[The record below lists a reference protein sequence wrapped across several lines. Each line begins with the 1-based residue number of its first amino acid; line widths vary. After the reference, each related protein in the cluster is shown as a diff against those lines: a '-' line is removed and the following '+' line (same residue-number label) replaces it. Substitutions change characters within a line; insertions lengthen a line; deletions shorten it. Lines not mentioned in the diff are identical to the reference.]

1 MITLPDHAARYS
13 TARRRRL
20 KHGLLVALALITAA
34 PPAAIAQVTRPATRP
49 TLRDELAEL
58 LRTARPDAAVQRAQA
73 ALRARP
79 TDPAVRA
86 EYVALHLGL
95 AREWIAGRHFA
106 DAQAALEAVLAL
118 DPHHAEAQRLQV
130 ELRTARQRASD
141 EITIVDNLLRLE
153 LFDAALDRISE
164 TQALRPD
171 LADELRDAERT
182 ARRGVAEDH
191 YLARNFQEAFA
202 LYEDVLATEPDSGGR
217 IPARWALSLALTLG
231 AADFSRPGHP
241 DAAARL
247 SARAADVL
255 RATREP
261 VLGHIVNGLLAQRA
275 GQLVDAG
282 RSYAAGL
289 GQPWDLPPVEQRA
302 ARVQELRRAVLAEVE
317 KLYRD
322 TPVERRAGFWTV
334 ALPDTWKRRQTPHFS
349 VEARNDLVAERVAEA
364 AEYHFAGLC
373 AWLGLETPAVWEPR
387 CLLRVHATRADLL
400 AATGMSGPTCAVS
413 HTRLQG
419 EQVQRRSLDVFQAD
433 PWLLSST
440 LPHELTH
447 LLIAE
452 ACRQAGP
459 PLVIDEG
466 LALQAEPPARRLM
479 YRLLLPT
486 TPTDPTVLLSN
497 TTVPVDTE
505 RFYAEAGVL
514 AAWLLDA
521 LDARRNA
528 DDPPLVSLLL
538 RSAAQAQN
546 PDWWRSFGFDSA
558 AAAGAAWQ
566 AWSAA
571 QRDPPRMPLM
581 IRAEPPADRRR
592 QSE

>member
-13 TARRRRL
+13 TARRGPL
-20 KHGLLVALALITAA
+20 KHGLLVVLALITAA
-34 PPAAIAQVTRPATRP
+34 PPAAIAQVTRPATGP

-58 LRTARPDAAVQRAQA
+58 LRTAQPDAAVRRAQE

-79 TDPAVRA
+79 ADPVVRA

-95 AREWIAGRHFA
+95 ARDWIAQRHFV
-106 DAQAALEAVLAL
+106 DALAALEAVLAL
-118 DPHHAEAQRLQV
+118 DPRQAAALRLQA
-130 ELRTARQRASD
+130 ELRTARQRASE
-141 EITIVDNLLRLE
+141 EIAVVDSLLRLE
-153 LFDAALDRISE
+153 LFDAALDRITE

-171 LADELRDAERT
+171 LADELRAAERK
-182 ARRGVAEDH
+182 ARRGVADDH
-191 YLARNFQEAFA
+191 YLARNFHEAFA
-202 LYEDVLATEPDSGGR
+202 LYEDVLVTDPEAGGR
-217 IPARWALSLALTLG
+217 TPARWALSLALALADG
-231 AADFSRPGHP
+231 DFSRPGDP

-247 SARAADVL
+247 TARATDVL
-255 RATREP
+255 RAAREP
-261 VLGHIVNGLLAQRA
+261 TLGYVVSGLLAQRA

-282 RSYAAGL
+282 RAYAAGL
-289 GQPWDLPPVEQRA
+289 GQPWELPPAEQRA
-302 ARVQELRRAVLAEVE
+302 ARVQELRRAALAEAE

-322 TPVERRAGFWTV
+322 TPVERRAGFWAV
-334 ALPDTWKRRQTPHFS
+334 ALPDTWKQRQTPHFI

-364 AEYHFAGLC
+364 VEYHFAGLC
-373 AWLGLETPAVWEPR
+373 AWLGLEVPAVWEPR
-387 CLLRVHATRADLL
+387 CALRVHATRADLL
-400 AATGMSGPTCAVS
+400 AVTGMSGPTCAVS

-419 EQVQRRSLDVFQAD
+419 EQVERRTLDVFQAD

-447 LLIAE
+447 LLITDAH
-452 ACRQAGP
+452 RQTGP

-486 TPTDPTVLLSN
+486 APTDPTVLLSA
-497 TTVPVDTE
+497 TTAPVDTE

-514 AAWLLDA
+514 VAWLLDA

-528 DDPPLVSLLL
+528 DDPPAVALLL
-538 RSAAQAQN
+538 QDAARTRT

-558 AAAGAAWQ
+558 AAARAAWQ
-566 AWSAA
+566 AWSTA
-571 QRDPPRMPLM
+571 QRNPPRMPLM
-581 IRAEPPADRRR
+581 IRVETPADRGRKF
-592 QSE
+592 E